1 VAYSAAALIT
11 ESMYLSGIVAR
22 DLETPNGSQL
32 RDGLRLLNMLLT
44 EKSISARL
52 IPYYA
57 RIDVPTVAAQESY
70 FIENLVNLEELTLT
84 FENVRYSLQ
93 YLTRDQYFGSSR
105 AENISTLPV
114 FYTYEREKG
123 GTRIY
128 LYFPPDRVYELNVMG
143 KFSLSTVGYDDDLT
157 LAFDQFYI
165 DYLTY
170 ALAERICGSYNV
182 TFTSENNEALKDY
195 ENALK
200 GISPVDLI
208 ISKKSTLQRKVG
220 LNWGDINIGRTWR
233 P

>member
-1 VAYSAAALIT
+1 MAYLAAAAIT
-11 ESMYLSGIVAR
+11 EAIYLSGVVAR

-32 RDGLRLLNMLLT
+32 QDGLRLLNMLLT

-52 IPYYA
+52 IPYYS
-57 RIDVPTVAAQESY
+57 RVDVPTVANQESY

-84 FENVRYSLQ
+84 FQSVRYSLQ

-105 AENISTLPV
+105 AENVKTLPV
-114 FYTYEREKG
+114 FYTYERELG

-128 LYFPPDRVYELNVMG
+128 LYFPPDRVYELNIMG
-143 KFSLSTVGYDDDLT
+143 KFSLSKVTYDDDLS
-157 LAFDQFYI
+157 LAFDDFYI
-165 DYLTY
+165 NYLIY

-182 TFTSENNEALKDY
+182 SFTAQNDEVLKDY